1 MFLSRDRT
9 SIRHEDVNKQSA
21 VLFDRYAIQLL
32 CCQLRKSTNECVQQT
47 FLSFSVEYEQAG
59 KTEGLDWQR
68 STQALGAERRN
79 SNMQW
84 SLHNRSVASIPPS
97 SSGAN
102 PPYLPSP
109 FSLRP
114 FFIFHFTSYLCYRA
128 IFYPPL
134 SLGPVWM
141 PGSEK
146 DICRSSCSAGST
158 FIWFFICFR
167 TSWSWGTE
175 WNWRHCGSRQ
185 LKYSYWGTL
194 SQLCS

>member
-84 SLHNRSVASIPPS
+84 SLYKWSVASILLHCKQKRFTLKVYLGFPGFS
-97 SSGAN
+97 VQKTLVEGLQMVLWGMGFLAN
-102 PPYLPSP
+102 L
-109 FSLRP
+109 SLRLHIEHNQ
-114 FFIFHFTSYLCYRA
+114 FLHA
-128 IFYPPL
+128 H
-134 SLGPVWM
+134 
-141 PGSEK
+141 
-146 DICRSSCSAGST
+146 A
-158 FIWFFICFR
+158 
-167 TSWSWGTE
+167 
-175 WNWRHCGSRQ
+175 H
-185 LKYSYWGTL
+185 
-194 SQLCS
+194 